1 MSPEVASMVMLG
13 FVVAGIILG
22 IPVAYVLCGLPLI
35 FGFIFFG
42 DKIFPMYV
50 SMSYSMLRT
59 YSLVTVP
66 LFIFMGTILERSG
79 IAENLYRTLFY
90 VLGGVRG
97 GLAIITI
104 IVGTI
109 FGACTGSVGASI
121 VCIGLLALPSMLKYG
136 YHKELA
142 AGPVL
147 CAGGLGL
154 LIPPSLV
161 MILYGST
168 AGLNIATLFIGGV
181 GPGVLLAALFVT
193 YILIRVRLKPSMA
206 PIISPEERAGVTGR
220 ELARMAL
227 TSVVPPI
234 FLIFAVMGTLFMGVA
249 GPSEAGAMGAIGGLI
264 VVAAGRRLNWAVL
277 KDSLMSA
284 LRITSFVL
292 FIVLGGKL
300 FQGVF
305 MRLGGGG
312 VITDALLGVPGGT
325 FGIMVGCLVIVWI
338 AGCFMDYL
346 ALIYILAPILHPL
359 MVSVGVD
366 PIYFGCMFATALQIG
381 NMTPPFAYSVFY
393 LKGIAPP
400 GVTIGDLYRA
410 AVPFVLMQTVGVVI
424 LLFVPQIVTWLPSL
438 MKAGAAA

>member
-1 MSPEVASMVMLG
+1 MSPEVASMIMLG
-13 FVVAGIILG
+13 FVVVGIVLG
-22 IPVAYVLCGLPLI
+22 IPVAYVLCSLPLI
-35 FGFIFFG
+35 FGVIFFG
-42 DKIFPMYV
+42 GKIFPMYV
-50 SMSYSMLRT
+50 SMGFSMMRT

-79 IAENLYRTLFY
+79 VAENLYKTLFY

-109 FGACTGSVGASI
+109 FGACTGIVGASI

-168 AGLNIATLFIGGV
+168 AGLNIATLFIGGI
-181 GPGVLLAALFVT
+181 GPGILLAVLFIA
-193 YILIRVRLKPSMA
+193 YIIIRVRLKPEMA
-206 PIISPEERAGVTGR
+206 PIVSPEERAGITGR
-220 ELARMAL
+220 QLSRMAL
-227 TSVVPPI
+227 TSVLPPI
-234 FLIFAVMGTLFMGVA
+234 FLIFAVMGTLFMGIA

-264 VVAAGRRLNWAVL
+264 VVAIGRRLSWKVVQ
-277 KDSLMSA
+277 DSLMST

-292 FIVLGGKL
+292 FIVLGGDVL
-300 FQGVF
+300 
-305 MRLGGGG
+305 
-312 VITDALLGVPGGT
+312 TEALLGLPGGA
-325 FGIMVGCLVIVWI
+325 FGIMIGSLVIVWI

-346 ALIYILAPILHPL
+346 ALIYILAP
-359 MVSVGVD
+359 S
-366 PIYFGCMFATALQIG
+366 CT
-381 NMTPPFAYSVFY
+381 
-393 LKGIAPP
+393 
-400 GVTIGDLYRA
+400 R
-410 AVPFVLMQTVGVVI
+410 
-424 LLFVPQIVTWLPSL
+424 
-438 MKAGAAA
+438 